1 MQIERQRQKCE
12 MNESEE
18 NESDMRKGE
27 KRIDNIFYKGGLD
40 EI

>member
-1 MQIERQRQKCE
+1 

-27 KRIDNIFYKGGLD
+27 KRFDNVFYKGGLD